1 MNQRQRLF
9 CEHYARDP
17 NGTRAAVLA
26 GYSEKTARQIA
37 SDLLTKFDVRE
48 YIEELTREIDSE
60 LIADAREIQTTWT
73 EILRDTNASQRDRI
87 RAGELLAKVSG
98 MFRADFAVEVKQE
111 NNDVVV
117 YLPEKLSLED
127 CEWHGDD

>member
-9 CEHYARDP
+9 CEHYAQNP
-17 NGTRAAVLA
+17 NGAQAAVAA

-37 SDLLTKFDVRE
+37 SDLLTKFDIRE

-60 LIADAREIQTTWT
+60 LIADAREIQTVWT
-73 EILRDTNASQRDRI
+73 EILRDTNASPRDRI

-111 NNDVVV
+111 DDLII

>member
-17 NGTRAAVLA
+17 NGTRAAIEAV
-26 GYSEKTARQIA
+26 YSEKTARQIA
-37 SDLLTKFDVRE
+37 SDLLTKFDIRDYIDQLCRE
-48 YIEELTREIDSE
+48 LDSE
-60 LIADAREIQTTWT
+60 LIADAREIQATWT
-73 EILRDTNASQRDRI
+73 EILRDANASPRDRI

-111 NNDVVV
+111 DDLII

>member
-17 NGTRAAVLA
+17 NGTRAAVAA

-37 SDLLTKFDVRE
+37 SDLLTKFDIRE
-48 YIEELTREIDSE
+48 YIDQLCRELDSE

-73 EILRDTNASQRDRI
+73 EILRDTNASPRDRI

-111 NNDVVV
+111 DDLII

>member
-1 MNQRQRLF
+1 MNSRQLRF

-17 NGTRAAVLA
+17 NGTRAAIAA

-60 LIADAREIQTTWT
+60 LIADAREIQATWT
-73 EILRDTNASQRDRI
+73 AILRDTNASPRDRI

-98 MFRADFAVEVKQE
+98 MFRAEFAVEVQKE
-111 NNDVVV
+111 TEDLII
-117 YLPEKLSLED
+117 YLPELEPLEN

>member
-1 MNQRQRLF
+1 MNSRQLRF

-17 NGTRAAVLA
+17 NGTRAAVAA

-37 SDLLTKFDVRE
+37 SDLLTKFDIRE
-48 YIEELTREIDSE
+48 YIDQLCRELDSE
-60 LIADAREIQTTWT
+60 LIADAREIQATWT

-111 NNDVVV
+111 DDLII

>member
-17 NGTRAAVLA
+17 NGAKAAIAA

-37 SDLLTKFDVRE
+37 SDLLTKFDIRE

-60 LIADAREIQTTWT
+60 LIADAREIQATWT
-73 EILRDTNASQRDRI
+73 EILRDTNASHRDRI

-111 NNDVVV
+111 DDLII